1 MEKENFYKILCSTT
15 PEELNKFISQHGKK
29 KMANAITFIDNNDGG
44 ENNGECKRSNQNCNR

>member
-29 KMANAITFIDNNDGG
+29 KMANAITFIDNNDEG
-44 ENNGECKRSNQNCNR
+44 ENNGECKRSNQNCN